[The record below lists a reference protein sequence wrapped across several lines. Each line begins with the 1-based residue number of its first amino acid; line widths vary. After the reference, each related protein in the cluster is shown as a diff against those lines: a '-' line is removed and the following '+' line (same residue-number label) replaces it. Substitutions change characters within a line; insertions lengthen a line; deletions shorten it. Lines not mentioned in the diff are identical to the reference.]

1 MENLNLDLNY
11 YSFSDLCD
19 MFEIDVTKA
28 FDKTELNQNY
38 NRMLTSVKAEVN
50 IPEPKKDDILN
61 FLDKAFKKMLE
72 HDSEYKLTEGNFMPN
87 LEKTEIFSKENPVI
101 KKTFNENVTSLINPL
116 KTEKTVKILNI
127 NTLFRK
133 NYYGQSSTDFIIDLP
148 ETLKNVT
155 SVTLMN
161 TEIPNTI
168 YTFSSKLGTNEF
180 TIETYQK
187 EEVETPS
194 WKIKEK
200 KKHVIRIKNGNYTA
214 TELCDYLNKYVFS
227 PDAIA
232 ELKRICCHYDK
243 NSKKIVFLRDTRDP
257 AKGGFPDDET
267 VGAGIKYYFNIDW
280 RLKGNPNRSIQ
291 LNMGWILGYRKA
303 YYSTEDGDYVTKEKV
318 SYDKLEGFEPEACYQ
333 NSQGQRYIL
342 LSIDDF
348 NKNYSKTIVSPFE
361 DSILNDN
368 NIFAKINNTSD
379 TFNYTNCDDIWF
391 KRCYFGPVDIM
402 KLRIRLLD
410 EFGRMIDLNKSDYSL
425 TLKIE
430 QLYNVN
436 TN

>member
-168 YTFSSKLGTNEF
+168 YTFSSKLGKTF
-180 TIETYQK
+180 
-187 EEVETPS
+187 
-194 WKIKEK
+194 
-200 KKHVIRIKNGNYTA
+200 
-214 TELCDYLNKYVFS
+214 F
-227 PDAIA
+227 
-232 ELKRICCHYDK
+232 
-243 NSKKIVFLRDTRDP
+243 
-257 AKGGFPDDET
+257 
-267 VGAGIKYYFNIDW
+267 
-280 RLKGNPNRSIQ
+280 
-291 LNMGWILGYRKA
+291 
-303 YYSTEDGDYVTKEKV
+303 
-318 SYDKLEGFEPEACYQ
+318 
-333 NSQGQRYIL
+333 GQMER
-342 LSIDDF
+342 
-348 NKNYSKTIVSPFE
+348 
-361 DSILNDN
+361 
-368 NIFAKINNTSD
+368 
-379 TFNYTNCDDIWF
+379 
-391 KRCYFGPVDIM
+391 
-402 KLRIRLLD
+402 RLL
-410 EFGRMIDLNKSDYSL
+410 RA
-425 TLKIE
+425 T
-430 QLYNVN
+430 
-436 TN
+436 